1 MASAM
6 NFNAMPVFKRSI
18 DSPANSHNEN
28 GGAAR
33 RKPPTSYDVAKVA
46 GVSQSAV
53 SRAFSQGASIS
64 KKTRAAVMEAA
75 GALDYR
81 PNAIARSLIRRRS
94 DIVGLVMADLTN
106 PFYPEVLVKFTE
118 QLQAIGKRVL
128 LFTVPPNHS
137 IDDTL
142 PQVLQY
148 QVGGVVITSATMS
161 SAMAEICQR
170 FNVPVVLFNRSVAVD
185 SVSAVCC
192 DNSSGAKAIVDF
204 FIARGRRRLGFLS
217 GDTDASTNI
226 EREAGFRRR
235 AAEHGIHAIETVA
248 GGFSYEG
255 GYKAALE
262 IMARRPRPD
271 ALFAANDVMALGAL
285 DALRYQLGL
294 DVPKDVA
301 VIGFDDISAAA
312 WPSYKLTTFRQPID
326 RMVAETIRVLGEEI
340 EGEDRGGR
348 TIQIAGRLIERGSA

>member
-1 MASAM
+1 
-6 NFNAMPVFKRSI
+6 MPATKRSV
-18 DSPANSHNEN
+18 DSPADNRNES
-28 GGAAR
+28 GGAGQ
-33 RKPPTSYDVAKVA
+33 RKPPTSYDVARAA

-53 SRAFSQGASIS
+53 SRAFSEGASIS
-64 KKTRAAVMEAA
+64 KRTRAAVMEAA
-75 GALDYR
+75 AALNYR
-81 PNAIARSLIRRRS
+81 PNAIARSLIRQRS

-118 QLQAIGKRVL
+118 RLQAIGKRVL
-128 LFTVPPNHS
+128 LFTVPPNQS
-137 IDDTL
+137 IDQTL
-142 PQVLQY
+142 PEVLQY
-148 QVGGVVITSATMS
+148 QVGGVVVTSATMS
-161 SAMAEICQR
+161 SATAEVCKR

-185 SVSAVCC
+185 SVSSVCC
-192 DNSSGAKAIVDF
+192 DNSNGARAIVDHF
-204 FIARGRRRLGFLS
+204 VARGRRRLGFLS

-235 AAEHGIHAIETVA
+235 AAEHGIDAIETVVR
-248 GGFSYEG
+248 GFSYEG

-294 DVPKDVA
+294 VVPKDVA

-312 WPSYKLTTFRQPID
+312 WPSYQLTTFRQPIN
-326 RMVAETIRVLGEEI
+326 RMVTETIRVLSEEI

-348 TIQIAGRLIERGSA
+348 TIQIAGRLVERGSA